1 MASATAT
8 PQASVVESP
17 QMADS
22 QENPRLTLAHLLHPE
37 HWELPEWNGPHLDDV
52 EGLIDKVDGLDHS
65 IALLRRY
72 RNTLRPIHRLSPDI
86 LVLIFLQ
93 LVDGQDDPLSPRFGS
108 VPWAYVAHVCYRW
121 RVIALACA
129 GLWTQIGT
137 MYPAAALACLER
149 SVDAPLSLVV
159 HAGADTDN
167 STQVINRVRPHMHRM
182 RHLYIPWTHI
192 HDDDGNMAP
201 FLTSLLEAPA
211 PQLETF
217 HVFHVRADGQ
227 CFTLPT
233 VFGGNT
239 PRLRI
244 LKMSYCSP
252 RIDRIT
258 FGNLRHLYIR
268 GRKRDPISLE
278 VSQLLEILEACP
290 KLEVLVTVKARFV
303 QNQPLEQEGEPF
315 RQIRLDNLRRMD
327 ISRCAASVVSNLLR
341 RLVVP
346 NCQLSMDVW
355 IERRSDFKFQF
366 GVPDEL
372 CDEHPLRDIRKLQ
385 VEYRSSAGGVLIQG
399 MTSIHPFLIIAKIDP
414 GSDIGDMP
422 TVSGP
427 ILLSLVKTLD
437 LTLLTEF
444 TITETSFYHPHVGF
458 SKDLWIQALSRMPL
472 LRALHIR
479 LQSISESGFCRVILS
494 ALSTTDEITGR
505 LLCPNLETIT
515 LRDDRTWSSLQWYK
529 FAKTR
534 KAQGRPLKRL
544 SLCLPHYEN
553 VEDMAETD
561 LAELREV
568 VEAVDLDPPMSPR
581 IEFSAAVW

>member
-1 MASATAT
+1 M
-8 PQASVVESP
+8 
-17 QMADS
+17 
-22 QENPRLTLAHLLHPE
+22 
-37 HWELPEWNGPHLDDV
+37 
-52 EGLIDKVDGLDHS
+52 DGLDHS

-86 LVLIFLQ
+86 LALIFLQ
-93 LVDGQDDPLSPRFGS
+93 LVDGQDDPLSSRFGS

-159 HAGADTDN
+159 HAVADADN

-303 QNQPLEQEGEPF
+303 HMLLLKEDDALL
-315 RQIRLDNLRRMD
+315 RQVRLDILRRIDMA
-327 ISRCAASVVSNLLR
+327 RCSASVAVNLLS
-341 RLVVP
+341 RLIVP
-346 NCQLSMDVW
+346 NCQFRMSVW
-355 IERRSDFKFQF
+355 LEQRSDFRFLF
-366 GVPDEL
+366 GVPDTLSEG
-372 CDEHPLRDIRKLQ
+372 HPFRDIRKLQ
-385 VEYRSSAGGVLIQG
+385 
-399 MTSIHPFLIIAKIDP
+399 IA
-414 GSDIGDMP
+414 
-422 TVSGP
+422 
-427 ILLSLVKTLD
+427 
-437 LTLLTEF
+437 
-444 TITETSFYHPHVGF
+444 
-458 SKDLWIQALSRMPL
+458 
-472 LRALHIR
+472 
-479 LQSISESGFCRVILS
+479 
-494 ALSTTDEITGR
+494 
-505 LLCPNLETIT
+505 
-515 LRDDRTWSSLQWYK
+515 
-529 FAKTR
+529 
-534 KAQGRPLKRL
+534 
-544 SLCLPHYEN
+544 
-553 VEDMAETD
+553 
-561 LAELREV
+561 
-568 VEAVDLDPPMSPR
+568 
-581 IEFSAAVW
+581 